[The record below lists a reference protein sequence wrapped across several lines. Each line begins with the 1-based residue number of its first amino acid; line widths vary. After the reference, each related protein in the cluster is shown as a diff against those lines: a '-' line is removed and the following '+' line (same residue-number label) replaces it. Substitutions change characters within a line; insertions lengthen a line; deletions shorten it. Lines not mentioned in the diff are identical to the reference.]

1 MQEIQEMQV
10 QFLGQDIPWSRKWQ
24 LTPVFLPGTSHRQR
38 SLVSYSPQSHK
49 ESYTTE
55 RLSIHTYTQK
65 CLPFGKHHKILIII
79 ITCLHPLWASMVAH
93 GKESICQCRKCGFDP
108 WIGKIPWRKK
118 RNPLQYSCL
127 GNPMDREAWQA
138 AVHGVTE
145 PDTPLWLNN
154 NKTL

>member
-1 MQEIQEMQV
+1 MQV

-24 LTPVFLPGTSHRQR
+24 LTPVFLSGTSHRQR
-38 SLVSYSPQSHK
+38 SLVSYSPQGHK

-93 GKESICQCRKCGFDP
+93 GKESANAGDVGLIPGLGRSPEERNGTHSNILVWETP
-108 WIGKIPWRKK
+108 WTEEPGR
-118 RNPLQYSCL
+118 LQSMGSPSQTRLC
-127 GNPMDREAWQA
+127 D
-138 AVHGVTE
+138 
-145 PDTPLWLNN
+145 
-154 NKTL
+154 

>member
-93 GKESICQCRKCGFDP
+93 GKESANAGDVGLIPGLGRSPEERNGTHSNILVWETP
-108 WIGKIPWRKK
+108 WTEEPGR
-118 RNPLQYSCL
+118 LQSMGSPSQTRLC
-127 GNPMDREAWQA
+127 D
-138 AVHGVTE
+138 
-145 PDTPLWLNN
+145 
-154 NKTL
+154 

>member
-1 MQEIQEMQV
+1 MQV

-93 GKESICQCRKCGFDP
+93 GKESANAGDVGLIPGLGRSPEERNGTHSNILVWETP
-108 WIGKIPWRKK
+108 WTEKPGR
-118 RNPLQYSCL
+118 LQSMGSPSQTRLC
-127 GNPMDREAWQA
+127 D
-138 AVHGVTE
+138 
-145 PDTPLWLNN
+145 
-154 NKTL
+154 